1 MAAPAAAVITPRP
14 SMPRCHQPGISR
26 PLSLASNFRRA
37 RYDAAMITGQEEPD
51 RGKNGHSPLW
61 LSSHDQGIRSLVA
74 VLPERTVPTVRLMLM
89 VHREE
94 RAAVRFMIATDSP
107 ADSAVNRS

>member
-1 MAAPAAAVITPRP
+1 
-14 SMPRCHQPGISR
+14 
-26 PLSLASNFRRA
+26 
-37 RYDAAMITGQEEPD
+37 
-51 RGKNGHSPLW
+51 
-61 LSSHDQGIRSLVA
+61 